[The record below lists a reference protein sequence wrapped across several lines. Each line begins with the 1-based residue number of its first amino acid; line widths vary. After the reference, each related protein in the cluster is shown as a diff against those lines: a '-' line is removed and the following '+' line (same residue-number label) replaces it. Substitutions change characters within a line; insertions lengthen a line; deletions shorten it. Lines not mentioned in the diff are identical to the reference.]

1 MKFVVYWYALVFF
14 ICKVA
19 AFNNIALGRNVTGYH
34 YNPDY
39 TPINS
44 GNLTDGNIMNTCES
58 FEGYRF
64 FISVDLGKTY
74 NIKSSVLKFK
84 GNYSGNTSL
93 QYYDSSHDWPF
104 YVYKTYIRDIPQT
117 IEVDVQRTGRWIYF
131 NFWDHVGETTELEL
145 CEIEIYGCET
155 DYFGNDCQPCIK
167 NDNCEVC
174 DVNNGECYVCNTSY
188 TGPNCSMSTD
198 NVVLQ
203 KETRLYSY
211 DGYLY
216 GYLYL
221 PSYLLVDGYTTQPSC
236 IDFKSYLNG
245 TTFISYTYFWSW
257 YNIKSVRL
265 YFIYEGDA
273 DVYVNYTVGYYTSHS
288 HSGIERIFAN
298 TTEVMVPFP
307 HQVYYLLLS
316 FSVVEIAE
324 MNNVPVLL
332 CEIEVNGCPANHY
345 GSPCR
350 PCPVNC
356 DQCNAIDGSCVCQ
369 AGYKGDNCTE
379 ACSNSTYGVNCVYS
393 CGHCLNET
401 CGHVTGNCL
410 LGCDVGWTTNKCNTA
425 CSSGWY
431 GQSCALRCSSHC
443 VTPHLCDRFT
453 GTCLGGCATG
463 WINKT
468 CDSVDTEYCVDW
480 APWYASVAYHN
491 ITWRK
496 EESGYLIR
504 YDPAVTLVCNFSLNS
519 DEDLLYDVTWFI
531 DGLESVNQTVDLS
544 SNYTAVI
551 TAHDFLRAQKKI
563 GSNVHCK
570 VGAKR
575 KAEDTPCLFKVGNPF
590 FAGIKIVNPN
600 IELERKG
607 TRNVELEMTI
617 PFATESLY
625 VNGVPQTVSD
635 LNIHMTFKTDDLSK
649 CSGGG
654 SSNQCE
660 VKVKSY
666 SYNDRHKYQ
675 NDEWRQN
682 ISFPVYSQDTDG
694 YVISSH
700 MTLRLKTGGT
710 NGIGSRIFEHVPLP
724 DISIRVREANEAWKG
739 RSCGVRADPHMYTF
753 DGQSYEC
760 QIPGQFI
767 NYRNQHQLQWI
778 QSKLHLCIPSYN
790 GPWCVCAVAARAGR
804 DVFVIDLCG
813 RSGVINFELCEDN
826 VLRVTKVHDRHYKV
840 YFPTGT
846 TLSIYIMDWGGHY
859 NIDLEILPSAPDVGN
874 ADGLCGYFDGVKDND
889 FRRRDNNITDDIN
902 IRHPN
907 EFSNSW
913 RIQDSENLFTGDS
926 SVFSSLKSISTI
938 LVPQCTCT
946 DDGNTECSYSTF
958 TPCSSNRGKQYT
970 CNVHLVKN
978 RRRKRDVSGADLSET
993 RNITFVKTT
1002 EYAEAVCMQAFQ
1014 ESSEYSLCQQHVTDL
1029 SNVTVSNC
1037 IEDIKMTG
1045 DDNLTQ
1051 IHVEA
1056 ALQQCS
1062 AFVLLNATL
1071 QESEPE
1077 VTYTIESICPNNC
1090 SSHGTCEGGNCTCYS
1105 GYGGSDCS
1113 FDLLGPPTITDV
1125 PSAGLCDLSA
1135 SSCNEATIMG
1145 KYFFEN
1151 MDSNCY
1157 ISVHQV
1163 DVNES
1168 TVQEE
1173 QMQLPLEERTL
1184 FEGYCPLPVN
1194 TSGTWTTEIKFNI
1207 SNDGVRFTET
1217 YNVIIYQSQCQEY
1230 HNQSGDVFFT
1240 VKDAFCYIESAC
1252 VRPMENS
1259 STNECLICN
1268 ATNDKYQWTENE
1280 DCGQATTESMSTTT
1294 LDTTTFPET
1303 ESKSS
1308 TEPFTET
1315 TTDSTTEHSTTDKQ
1329 TISMFLSTQTETSS
1343 LTEAMIEQST
1353 MSESTSSRTETET
1366 TTEAMPFLS
1375 STTDPIKATS
1385 IASESTTSSATTLK
1399 ATTDY
1404 EVSTTNRITTVT
1416 TKIASGETTS
1426 MSSET
1431 QTTSAT
1437 SKSPE
1442 TESTSTTSTSPET
1455 ESTSTTSKSSE
1466 TETTSTTS
1474 KSPETETTSTTRR
1487 STTDSSTT
1495 ITSPTRERETTTARS
1510 TTTESTSTKYTEEPL
1525 QSPITNI
1532 HLAVGASVSVAGL
1545 LALFV
1550 IVGMVARYC
1559 RKPNK
1564 QSQLRQENGE
1574 ESRNWRD
1581 MLVSTP
1587 QDAIFPRPYK
1597 DSFIPHATSH
1607 HFKSLGGSHRN
1618 SFDSRLQKW

>member
-1 MKFVVYWYALVFF
+1 MISHNHVL
-14 ICKVA
+14 
-19 AFNNIALGRNVTGYH
+19 T
-34 YNPDY
+34 
-39 TPINS
+39 INTIVRYKS
-44 GNLTDGNIMNTCES
+44 G
-58 FEGYRF
+58 
-64 FISVDLGKTY
+64 
-74 NIKSSVLKFK
+74 
-84 GNYSGNTSL
+84 
-93 QYYDSSHDWPF
+93 
-104 YVYKTYIRDIPQT
+104 VYKSPTA
-117 IEVDVQRTGRWIYF
+117 
-131 NFWDHVGETTELEL
+131 TTK
-145 CEIEIYGCET
+145 
-155 DYFGNDCQPCIK
+155 P
-167 NDNCEVC
+167 
-174 DVNNGECYVCNTSY
+174 
-188 TGPNCSMSTD
+188 ST
-198 NVVLQ
+198 VLS
-203 KETRLYSY
+203 EN
-211 DGYLY
+211 
-216 GYLYL
+216 
-221 PSYLLVDGYTTQPSC
+221 
-236 IDFKSYLNG
+236 LN
-245 TTFISYTYFWSW
+245 
-257 YNIKSVRL
+257 R
-265 YFIYEGDA
+265 
-273 DVYVNYTVGYYTSHS
+273 
-288 HSGIERIFAN
+288 
-298 TTEVMVPFP
+298 
-307 HQVYYLLLS
+307 
-316 FSVVEIAE
+316 
-324 MNNVPVLL
+324 
-332 CEIEVNGCPANHY
+332 CPANHY